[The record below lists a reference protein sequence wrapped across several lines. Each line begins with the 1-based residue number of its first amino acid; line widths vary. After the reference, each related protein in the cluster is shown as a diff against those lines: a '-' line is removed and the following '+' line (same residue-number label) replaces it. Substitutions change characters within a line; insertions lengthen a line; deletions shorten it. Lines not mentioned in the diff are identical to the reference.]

1 MAVSRRKYGLLIIC
15 LLFVSGSAILIWYY
29 PAELPSTSET
39 TPYTPNPFN
48 NLNWWD
54 LPRELSSSSDLVTYL
69 TELNRYPNRHQLTN
83 QQGYDQAAAY
93 LESTLDG
100 FNLDVWYQGDH
111 RSLVALQKG
120 YGNDS
125 RAIVFGA
132 YLDTELGDAATI
144 QRNSGG
150 VAAVTLIAQIL
161 SQFRLP
167 INVYYCFFSYSKS
180 GDYAPNGALI
190 PFQYGA
196 KEVSQYF
203 LDANVDIIAFYNLE
217 SVMYCAALGLFADYA
232 SSAGYYSGAFLGQL
246 VQAALRQG
254 GNDILKVQI
263 RDNAITD
270 AQIFVNKGFPTI
282 DFHGTRI
289 DSSHIPTDSIYSP
302 DYSVRYVTALA
313 QACASV
319 AIFISTSGNG
329 QQVHYKYIT
338 TLKAGT
344 SSSAWAVISKS
355 QLIGVHV
362 TTNSSQNIALS
373 LQNVNNTLI
382 DSISILSTNVTT
394 SFSKYSG
401 IGPMR
406 FRLTNNGNASVHV
419 KVILDFQSDTDGN
432 GISDSQQYSW
442 PPPVPAL
449 DWDKDNLSDQDEVKY
464 GTDIFNPDTDGD
476 TMPDGYEVQHGL
488 NPLKND
494 AQGDLDGD
502 GLTNIR
508 EYHLG
513 TNPNSTDTDND
524 TMPDGWE
531 VTFGTNPLV
540 NDSQADPDNDTLTN
554 AMEYK
559 YGSDPLSPD
568 GDHDGL
574 TDVQEIALG
583 TNPLN
588 PDSDGDGM
596 NDRLEVLNHLNP
608 LNPDCDYDLIP
619 DGVDPNPKINEI
631 LVILGLAF
639 IPVAVGTI
647 FFYRRLK

>member
-1 MAVSRRKYGLLIIC
+1 MVVSRKKYGLLILC
-15 LLFVSGSAILIWYY
+15 LLVVSASAILIWYR
-29 PAELPSTSET
+29 PAENTNTSEN
-39 TPYTPNPFN
+39 TPYTPNPYN
-48 NLNWWD
+48 DLNWWD
-54 LPRELSSSSDLVTYL
+54 MPRELSSSSDLVTYL

-93 LESTLDG
+93 LEDTLNG
-100 FNLDVWYQGDH
+100 LNLDVWYEGGH
-111 RSLVALQKG
+111 RSLVACEKG

-150 VAAVTLIAQIL
+150 CAAVTLIAQIL
-161 SQFRLP
+161 SEFRLP
-167 INVYYCFFSYSKS
+167 IDIYYCYFSYSKS
-180 GDYAPNGALI
+180 GNYAPNGVLI
-190 PFQYGA
+190 PFQYGSR
-196 KEVSQYF
+196 EVSQYF
-203 LDANVDIIAFYNLE
+203 IDAGVNVIAFYNLE
-217 SVMYCAALGLFADYA
+217 SVMYCAASGLFADYA
-232 SSAGYYSGAFLGQL
+232 PSAGYYSGAFLGEL

-254 GNDILKVQI
+254 GIDKLKVQI

-270 AQIFVNKGFPTI
+270 ALIFANKGFPTI
-282 DFHGTRI
+282 DLHGTRI
-289 DSSHIPTDSIYSP
+289 DSNNPPADSIYSP
-302 DYSVRYVTALA
+302 DYSIRYVTALA

-329 QQVHYKYIT
+329 QPIHYKYVT
-338 TLKAGT
+338 ALKDE
-344 SSSAWAVISKS
+344 SSSSLWTVISKN

-362 TTNSSQNIALS
+362 TTNSSQNIAIS
-373 LQNVNNTLI
+373 LQNSNLTLI
-382 DSISILSTNVTT
+382 DSISVLSTNVTT
-394 SFSKYSG
+394 AFSEYSG
-401 IGPMR
+401 IGPVR

-419 KVILDFQSDTDGN
+419 KMILDIQCDTDGN

-449 DWDKDNLSDQDEVKY
+449 DWDKDNLSDQNEVKY

-476 TMPDGYEVQHGL
+476 SMPDGYEVQFGL

-494 AQGDLDGD
+494 AQSDLDGD

-508 EYHLG
+508 EYTLG

-524 TMPDGWE
+524 TMPDNWE

-574 TDVQEIALG
+574 SDVQEIALG

-596 NDRLEVLNHLNP
+596 GDRLEVLNHLNP

-619 DGVDPNPKINEI
+619 DGVDPNPRINEI
-631 LVILGLAF
+631 LVILGLAL

-647 FFYRRLK
+647 LFYRRLK